1 VAVVGNEDGAHAV
14 TADMAEALND
24 VKFPVPAKPGTFR
37 VGEALDTADYQD
49 FEQAPGRSGSPRPV
63 RRAALPISCG
73 RCALS
78 PTWPTALGAD
88 GRTSELDRRLLS
100 ARPDQAPSP
109 PQLGP
114 SADTE
119 LGVTVPL
126 LGRTKGLTGEAV
138 TLRV

>member
-1 VAVVGNEDGAHAV
+1 MAVVGNEDGAHAV

-88 GRTSELDRRLLS
+88 GRTSELDRRLFQLDPTRPRHRHSWAPLPIRSWVSRCPSS
-100 ARPDQAPSP
+100 A
-109 PQLGP
+109 GP
-114 SADTE
+114 
-119 LGVTVPL
+119 
-126 LGRTKGLTGEAV
+126 EAS
-138 TLRV
+138 RAKP